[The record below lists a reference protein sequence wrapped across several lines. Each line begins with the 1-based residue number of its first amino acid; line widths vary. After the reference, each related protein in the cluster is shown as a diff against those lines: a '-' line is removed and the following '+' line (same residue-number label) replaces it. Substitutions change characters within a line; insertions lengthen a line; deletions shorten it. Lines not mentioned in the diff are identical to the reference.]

1 MSCLALNDREDM
13 LEARSVSK
21 SFGGVAAV
29 DDVSFTI
36 GTGEVVGLIGPN
48 GAGKTTMFN
57 LLAGSLQP
65 SRGDILLQQHSLAGL
80 PAYRRLALGLGR
92 TFQIPRLFAEMT
104 VVENLLTAAQHQ
116 SGERLL
122 ANWLRPG
129 AVRREEAANLAKAM
143 EMLKFLGLSPLARQP
158 ARVLSGGQRKLVEL
172 GRVLMADPRIILL
185 DEPAAGVNPTLLE
198 AIIDR
203 LQEINRRGITLL
215 IIEHNMDMIARL
227 CSRVLVMANG
237 RLLCAGTPEAVVAD
251 PRVID
256 AYLGGAAA

>member
-1 MSCLALNDREDM
+1 M

-36 GTGEVVGLIGPN
+36 NAGEITGLIGPN

-65 SRGDILLQQHSLAGL
+65 SQGDILLRERSLAGL
-80 PAYRRLALGLGR
+80 PAHRRLAAGLGR
-92 TFQIPRLFAEMT
+92 TFQIPRLFADMT
-104 VVENLLTAAQHQ
+104 VVENLLTAAQGQ
-116 SGERLL
+116 SGESLL
-122 ANWLRPG
+122 ANWLRPA

-143 EMLKFLGLSPLARQP
+143 ELLKFLGLSALARKP
-158 ARVLSGGQRKLVEL
+158 ARILSGGQRKLVEL
-172 GRVLMADPRIILL
+172 GRVLMADPQIILL

-203 LQEINRRGITLL
+203 LLEINRRGITLL
-215 IIEHNMDMIARL
+215 VIEHNMDMIAKL
-227 CSRVLVMANG
+227 CSRSLVMAGG
-237 RLLCAGTPEAVVAD
+237 RLLCAGTPAEVVAD
-251 PRVID
+251 PRVIE

>member
-1 MSCLALNDREDM
+1 M

-21 SFGGVAAV
+21 SFGGVTAV

-36 GTGEVVGLIGPN
+36 NAGEIAGLIGPN

-65 SRGDILLQQHSLAGL
+65 SRGDILLRGQSLAGL
-80 PAYRRLALGLGR
+80 PAYRRLTAGLGR
-92 TFQIPRLFAEMT
+92 TFQIPRLFADMT
-104 VVENLLTAAQHQ
+104 VVENLLTAAQGQ
-116 SGERLL
+116 SGEKLL

-129 AVRREEAANLAKAM
+129 AVRREEEANLAKAM
-143 EMLKFLGLSPLARQP
+143 ELLHFLGLAALARKP
-158 ARVLSGGQRKLVEL
+158 ARILSGGQRKLVEL
-172 GRVLMADPRIILL
+172 GRVLMADPQIILL

-215 IIEHNMDMIARL
+215 VIEHNMDMIARL
-227 CSRVLVMANG
+227 CSRTLVMASG
-237 RLLCAGTPEAVVAD
+237 RLLCAGTPAEVVAD
-251 PRVID
+251 PRVIE

>member
-1 MSCLALNDREDM
+1 M

-21 SFGGVAAV
+21 SFGGVTAV

-36 GTGEVVGLIGPN
+36 HAGEIAGLIGPN

-65 SRGDILLQQHSLAGL
+65 SQGDILLRGQSLAGL
-80 PAYRRLALGLGR
+80 PAYRRLASGLGR
-92 TFQIPRLFAEMT
+92 TFQIPRLFADMT
-104 VVENLLTAAQHQ
+104 VVENLLTAAQGQ

-143 EMLKFLGLSPLARQP
+143 ELLKFLGLAALARQP
-158 ARVLSGGQRKLVEL
+158 ARILSGGQRKLVEL
-172 GRVLMADPRIILL
+172 GRVLMADPQIILL

-215 IIEHNMDMIARL
+215 VIEHNMDMIARL
-227 CSRVLVMANG
+227 CSRTLVMASG
-237 RLLCAGTPEAVVAD
+237 RLLCAGTPAEVVAD
-251 PRVID
+251 PRVIE

>member
-1 MSCLALNDREDM
+1 M

-21 SFGGVAAV
+21 SFGGVTAV

-36 GTGEVVGLIGPN
+36 NAGEITGLIGPN

-65 SRGDILLQQHSLAGL
+65 SQGDILLRDQSLAGL
-80 PAYRRLALGLGR
+80 PAHRRLAAGLGR
-92 TFQIPRLFAEMT
+92 TFQIPRLFADMT
-104 VVENLLTAAQHQ
+104 VVENLLTAAQGQ
-116 SGERLL
+116 SGESLL
-122 ANWLRPG
+122 ANWLRPT

-143 EMLKFLGLSPLARQP
+143 ELLKFLGLSALARKP
-158 ARVLSGGQRKLVEL
+158 ARILSGGQRKLVEL

-203 LQEINRRGITLL
+203 LLEINRRGITLL
-215 IIEHNMDMIARL
+215 VIEHNMDMIARL
-227 CSRVLVMANG
+227 CSRTLVMASG
-237 RLLCAGTPEAVVAD
+237 RLLCAGTPAEVVAD
-251 PRVID
+251 PRVIE
-256 AYLGGAAA
+256 AYLGGVAA

>member
-1 MSCLALNDREDM
+1 LSCLALNDREDM

>member
-1 MSCLALNDREDM
+1 M

-21 SFGGVAAV
+21 SFGGVTAV

-36 GTGEVVGLIGPN
+36 NAGEIAGLIGPN

-65 SRGDILLQQHSLAGL
+65 SQGEILLRDQSLAGL
-80 PAYRRLALGLGR
+80 PAYRRLAAGLGR
-92 TFQIPRLFAEMT
+92 TFQIPRLFADMT
-104 VVENLLTAAQHQ
+104 VVENLLTAAQGQ
-116 SGERLL
+116 SGEKLL

-143 EMLKFLGLSPLARQP
+143 ELLNFLGLTGLARKP
-158 ARVLSGGQRKLVEL
+158 ARILSGGQRKLVEL

-227 CSRVLVMANG
+227 CSRTLVMAGG
-237 RLLCAGTPEAVVAD
+237 RLLCTGTPAEVVAD
-251 PRVID
+251 PRVIE
-256 AYLGGAAA
+256 AYLGGVAA

>member
-1 MSCLALNDREDM
+1 M

-36 GTGEVVGLIGPN
+36 NAGEIAGLIGPN

-65 SRGDILLQQHSLAGL
+65 SRGDILLRGQPLAGL
-80 PAYRRLALGLGR
+80 PAYRRLSRGLGR

-104 VVENLLTAAQHQ
+104 VVENLLTAAQGQ

-122 ANWLRPG
+122 PNWLRPG

-143 EMLKFLGLSPLARQP
+143 ELLKFLGLAALARRP

-227 CSRVLVMANG
+227 CSRTLVMAGG
-237 RLLCAGTPEAVVAD
+237 RLLCAGTPAEVVAD
-251 PRVID
+251 PRVIE

>member
-1 MSCLALNDREDM
+1 M

-36 GTGEVVGLIGPN
+36 NAGEITGLIGPN

-65 SRGDILLQQHSLAGL
+65 SRGEILLRERALTGL
-80 PAYRRLALGLGR
+80 PAHRRLAAGLGR
-92 TFQIPRLFAEMT
+92 TFQIPRLFADMT
-104 VVENLLTAAQHQ
+104 VVENLLTAAQGQ
-116 SGERLL
+116 SGESLL
-122 ANWLRPG
+122 ANWLRPA

-143 EMLKFLGLSPLARQP
+143 ELLKFLGLSALARKP
-158 ARVLSGGQRKLVEL
+158 ARILSGGQRKLVEL
-172 GRVLMADPRIILL
+172 GRVLMADPQIILL

-203 LQEINRRGITLL
+203 LLEINRRGITLL
-215 IIEHNMDMIARL
+215 VIEHNMDMIARL
-227 CSRVLVMANG
+227 CGRSLVMAGG
-237 RLLCAGTPEAVVAD
+237 RLLCAGTPAEVVAD
-251 PRVID
+251 PRVIE